1 MVGIRAR
8 AAAAALLMAVSLSA
22 CDGSG
27 PPNDADL
34 DDFCDAYYR
43 LFSGDMAEV
52 DPRDSEQE
60 QAAAMVEA
68 LRAWA
73 KKLELVGTPDDLSDQ
88 ARKGFELIVRAAA
101 DLQPGDVDNLAQLGE
116 DFSEVEM
123 AATEAFEDY
132 ATQHCESPFG
142 DPPTAKRRP

>member
-1 MVGIRAR
+1 MGIRAH

-27 PPNDADL
+27 PPSDADL
-34 DDFCDAYYR
+34 DEFCEAYYR
-43 LFSGDMAEV
+43 LFSGDLVEI
-52 DPRDSEQE
+52 DPRDSEEE

-68 LRAWA
+68 LRTWA
-73 KKLELVGTPDDLSDQ
+73 KKLEQVGTPDDMSDQ
-88 ARKGFELIVRAAA
+88 AREGFELIVRAAA
-101 DLQPGDVDNLAQLGE
+101 DLEPGDVDNLAHLGE
-116 DFSEVEM
+116 DFSEDEM

-142 DPPTAKRRP
+142 DPPL